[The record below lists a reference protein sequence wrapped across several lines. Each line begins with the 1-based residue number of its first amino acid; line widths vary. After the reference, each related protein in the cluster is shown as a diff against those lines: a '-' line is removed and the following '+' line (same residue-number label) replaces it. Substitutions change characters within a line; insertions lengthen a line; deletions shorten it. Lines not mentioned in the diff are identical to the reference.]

1 MSEIS
6 RVFYN
11 DANCRAKREQMPG
24 RGGGQGGPRG
34 GQNIQ
39 RSQGGARG
47 GQNIQRSP
55 GGARGGQNIQRSPGG
70 ARGGQNIQRSPGGA
84 RGGQNRQGSPGRM
97 VSQQKIDSMMKIQ
110 QQALARANVK
120 GKIRYGRSAVT
131 QC

>member
-11 DANCRAKREQMPG
+11 DANCRAKREQMQG
-24 RGGGQGGPRG
+24 RGGGQGGP
-34 GQNIQ
+34 
-39 RSQGGARG
+39 RG